1 MIDVFA
7 RKLGAPDNADPTI
20 AQGAPELTGNVYR
33 IPSMVIDDKGNRHFF
48 ADHRRNGD
56 QDPIETVYKRYNG

>member
-20 AQGAPELTGNVYR
+20 AQGAPNTGNIYR

-48 ADHRRNGD
+48 ADHRRDGD
-56 QDPIETVYKRYNG
+56 QNPIETVYKRYNG